1 MRWPQQ
7 ARERKLRARTICT
20 LGHESGTM
28 AAMSELPDQ
37 PHARSEVT
45 TLLRAA
51 ESGEPQARERLF
63 ALLYDELRGLAQSL
77 IVRERTGHSLG
88 ATALVHEAWLRLV
101 GQDSVGAR
109 HRAEFFAAASTIMRR
124 VLVDHARTRA
134 REKRGAGVAP
144 QPLDETVADLERNC
158 GDLLA
163 LEQALDSLAAFDAR
177 KAKLVELRFFAGLG
191 MRESADV
198 LAISLRQAER
208 EWTTARAYLKQ
219 RLSVAGE
226 L

>member
-1 MRWPQQ
+1 MP
-7 ARERKLRARTICT
+7 
-20 LGHESGTM
+20 
-28 AAMSELPDQ
+28 AMPELPAE
-37 PHARSEVT
+37 PHTRSEVT

-51 ESGEPQARERLF
+51 EAGEPQAREQLF
-63 ALLYDELRGLAQSL
+63 ALLYDELRLLAQSL
-77 IVRERTGHSLG
+77 IGRERTGHTLG

-109 HRAEFFAAASTIMRR
+109 HRAEFFAAAATIMRR

-144 QPLDETVADLERNC
+144 QPLDETVAELERNC

-163 LEQALDSLAAFDAR
+163 LEQALDSLASFDAR

-219 RLSVAGE
+219 RLTDFGE
-226 L
+226 P